1 MLNNP
6 VDILHKTK
14 QVLASKI
21 AELHKLKQEI
31 AELKSSNFALSVKI
45 EELEKKLSKGS
56 ASKKRVAKNDSTSNS
71 DK

>member
-1 MLNNP
+1 MK
-6 VDILHKTK
+6 VDKVSIEMVTANEKD
-14 QVLASKI
+14 I
-21 AELHKLKQEI
+21 GFLKQEI